1 MQYIPGI
8 QPNVPAAAGTMFIEI
23 YMSSK
28 IIVSAQIWYMH
39 VPRYFLGQTCI
50 EIY

>member
-8 QPNVPAAAGTMFIEI
+8 QPNVPAGTMFIEI

-28 IIVSAQIWYMH
+28 IIVKVSDMNTL
-39 VPRYFLGQTCI
+39 VDSL
-50 EIY
+50 